1 LRRTGPR
8 IRAGAGVL
16 GLAALPAGH
25 FRALQRTSGKRAG
38 AGNAAHAHGALPDAR
53 RPARQPPGA
62 RTALDPA
69 STDDRRVS
77 KRMPSRR
84 RQPSP
89 AAGGQGDYLWEV
101 LGTLWPSPESVTR
114 SSRPGPGRRGR
125 PDGPGSTEFLVF
137 PDERRAA
144 LLVPRQPRRVAAAAL
159 RNYKASSTP
168 RDPPR
173 LHPAAL
179 LAPGAPAAAPPPPP

>member
-8 IRAGAGVL
+8 IRGGAGVL

-53 RPARQPPGA
+53 RPAREPPGA

-137 PDERRAA
+137 PDERRGAP
-144 LLVPRQPRRVAAAAL
+144 LGPPPPPPGAAAAP
-159 RNYKASSTP
+159 RKIKAAGPP

-173 LHPAAL
+173 LHPRAP
-179 LAPGAPAAAPPPPP
+179 LARAAPAGGAA